1 MLRLVW
7 DNISFSAWPLTL
19 LPRYLKHTPTFSVPS
34 PSKQRLA
41 ATMPFWNLIQNIFGV
56 QTATRRQQ
64 WQPPTPQRQPAADS
78 SILNKFFDLNICIK
92 QHVES
97 FYGHEDPSILRQQI
111 GKEIFNCVARG
122 FDDKQM
128 SFILKWSTE
137 DARSNQHINVVWETG
152 RSLRDLLQ
160 PQNQIWKWGKWDDP
174 DGYIVVFPSIWKA
187 ELMVR
192 EWEIVKR
199 R

>member
-1 MLRLVW
+1 
-7 DNISFSAWPLTL
+7 
-19 LPRYLKHTPTFSVPS
+19 
-34 PSKQRLA
+34 
-41 ATMPFWNLIQNIFGV
+41 MPFWNLIQNIFGV
-56 QTATRRQQ
+56 QTETRRQQ

-122 FDDKQM
+122 FDGEISFALVSTAKTTIVIDKRIDKQM